1 MENEILLLQI
11 MAVFTGV
18 AAIALVMQMVFLF
31 RINQT
36 AKRLKERADSFMD
49 RWEPLAE
56 TSQQMLRDIR
66 GQSAE
71 VLTKMNDLADSTKGA
86 MEKADTI
93 LGDLSTTT
101 KKQLERMDRTVEG
114 ALTRLE
120 ETGVVVHR
128 TMMVPV
134 RKARAMAAAMG
145 AVVDT
150 LVAGRSS
157 RVDRA
162 TLDEEMFI

>member
-1 MENEILLLQI
+1 MDNEILLLQI

-18 AAIALVMQMVFLF
+18 AAVALVMQMVFLL

-36 AKRLKERADSFMD
+36 AKKLKERADIFMD
-49 RWEPLAE
+49 RWEPVAD
-56 TSQQMLRDIR
+56 TSQKMLEDIR
-66 GQSAE
+66 KQSGEILA
-71 VLTKMNDLADSTKGA
+71 KMNDLAESTKGA
-86 MEKADTI
+86 MDKADTI
-93 LGDLSTTT
+93 LGDISATT
-101 KKQLERMDRTVEG
+101 KKQLDRVDRTVDG

-120 ETGVVVHR
+120 ETGVSVHR
-128 TMMVPV
+128 TMMVPI

-145 AVVDT
+145 AIVDT

-157 RVDRA
+157 AVDRA